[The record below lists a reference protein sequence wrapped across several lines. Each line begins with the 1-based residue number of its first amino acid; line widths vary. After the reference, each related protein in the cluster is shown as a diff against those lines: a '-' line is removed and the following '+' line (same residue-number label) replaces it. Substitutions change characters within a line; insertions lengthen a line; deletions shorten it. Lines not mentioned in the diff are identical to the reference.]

1 MNLLPFHTETFVS
14 NLSRKEVLGQ
24 LGKVTSEVNYM
35 DKQTLGGKG
44 VLFYGI
50 VGQKGFR
57 ISKAILKG
65 DTFLPMILGNVEET
79 PRGCIIF
86 LKYRLYPGAIFFL
99 AFWSLILTGFTGY
112 YFGISGQNLYGCIS
126 LGLAILNYFLALFF
140 FQRQVKSSREIFYNL
155 ISYQLKD

>member
-1 MNLLPFHTETFVS
+1 MNLVPFHTETFVS
-14 NLSRKEVLGQ
+14 TLSRREVLGQ
-24 LGKVTSEVNYM
+24 LSKVTTEVNYM
-35 DKQTLGGKG
+35 DKQSLGGKG

-65 DTFLPMILGNVEET
+65 DTFLPMVLGNVEET

-99 AFWSLILTGFTGY
+99 AFWSLVLVGFTAY
-112 YFGISGQNLYGCIS
+112 YFGVSGQYLYGSIS
-126 LGLAILNYFLALFF
+126 FTLAIFNYLLALFF
-140 FQRQVKSSREIFYNL
+140 FQRQVKSSREIFYKL